1 MHMQLADW
9 LMVVFPLAL
18 VVWLVARTRRMTR
31 SVADFMAA
39 NRCARRYLLCTAQGE
54 SLYGLVSAVAGFEM
68 LYVAGFAIIW
78 WQKLTVVASLLLALS
93 GYVVY
98 RYRQTRAMTLA
109 QFLEMRYSR
118 NFRVFAG
125 LVAFTAGVLNFGIF
139 PAVGARFFVY
149 FCGLPEFLAVG
160 GAHVPTYALL
170 MVFFVGTA
178 LLLTLA
184 GGQIAILIAT
194 FLEGM
199 ISGLFYVV
207 VIATLLWLF
216 SWDQIATALS
226 SPAPGHSLLNPF
238 DSLQLKDFNIWY
250 VLLGIFTSC
259 YAYGSWQGGH
269 AFKSSAATP
278 HEAKMANILG
288 KWRDYA
294 RGLMFV
300 LLAVCAYTFMHHA
313 DFAAGAAQVQSH
325 LQGITNPAI
334 QKQMTVP
341 LALTHMLPVGIRGIL
356 AAILLFAMLACD
368 GSYMHSW
375 GSIFVQD
382 VLLPL
387 RKQALEPAAHL
398 RLLRWAITGVAVFAF
413 VFSLFFKQT
422 DYILMFFGI
431 TGAIYSGAGAVIV
444 IGLYWRKGTTAA
456 AWVSMC
462 TGSVLAVSGLL
473 LHQMH
478 GSPTCVVWLPAWLDR
493 IAQINGVW
501 MQFIA
506 QLGAIATYVSVSLLT
521 CKQDFNLDKLL
532 RRGIYAVEAN
542 TTTVAPEKKKITW
555 GRIAGFD
562 AEFSRGDRW
571 IAGGLFAWTMFFL
584 GIFTVGL
591 VWNLIHPWPTVWW
604 KHYWWIVG
612 VIIPLIVGTLTTVW
626 FTIGGLRDLRRFFV
640 TIATAHRD
648 YSDNGRVAP
657 EGASDEGR
665 GPIDK

>member
-1 MHMQLADW
+1 MHMQFIDWMMVLA
-9 LMVVFPLAL
+9 PLAL

-78 WQKLTVVASLLLALS
+78 WQKLTVVSSLLLALS
-93 GYVVY
+93 GYVIY
-98 RYRQTRAMTLA
+98 RYRQTRALTLS

-125 LVAFTAGVLNFGIF
+125 FVAFTAGVLNFGIF

-149 FCGLPEFLAVG
+149 FCGLPEFITLG
-160 GAHVPTYALL
+160 GAELPTYAFL
-170 MVFFVGTA
+170 MVFFIGTA
-178 LLLTLA
+178 LALTLA
-184 GGQIAILIAT
+184 GGQITILIAT

-199 ISGLFYVV
+199 ISGLFYIF

-216 SWDQIATALS
+216 SWDQISTALS
-226 SPAPGHSLLNPF
+226 SPPPGHSLLNPF

-300 LLAVCAYTFMHHA
+300 LLAVCAYTFMHHM
-313 DFAAGAAQVQSH
+313 DFAAGAAQVQGH
-325 LQGITNPAI
+325 LAGITNPAI

-382 VLLPL
+382 VLL
-387 RKQALEPAAHL
+387 
-398 RLLRWAITGVAVFAF
+398 RLVRGAITGVALFAF

-422 DYILMFFGI
+422 DDILMFFGI

-444 IGLYWRKGTTAA
+444 IGLYWRKGTTTA

-478 GSPTCVVWLPAWLDR
+478 GSPTYVTWLPAWLDR

-506 QLGAIATYVSVSLLT
+506 QLGAISTYVTVSLLT

-532 RRGIYAVEAN
+532 RRGAYAVEAN
-542 TTTVAPEKKKITW
+542 TSTAAPVEKKITW
-555 GRIAGFD
+555 GRLAGFD
-562 AEFSRGDRW
+562 AEFTRGDRW

-584 GIFTVGL
+584 GVFAVGM
-591 VWNLIHPWPTVWW
+591 VWNLIKPWPILWW

-612 VIIPLIVGTLTTVW
+612 IIIPLIVGTFTTVW
-626 FTIGGLRDLRRFFV
+626 FTIGGLKDLRRFFATV
-640 TIATAHRD
+640 ATAHRD
-648 YSDNGRVAP
+648 YSDNGRVPP
-657 EGASDEGR
+657 EGTGGESQGTSN
-665 GPIDK
+665 PK